1 MMQVLIRVES
11 LSKTYGIG
19 EAATRALREVQL
31 EIGKGEMIAITGPSG
46 CGKTTL
52 LHVLAGIESV
62 DSGQVWIGNAPLH
75 EWDDEKIAR
84 LRLEKMGFVF
94 QSYHLIPVLTAW
106 ENAALPLIASG
117 VPTGKAKERALEA
130 LKEVGLGDKAGKYPS
145 QLSGGQ
151 NQRVAIARAIVGNP
165 EIIWADEPTGALD
178 THTADQIIGLLEMLN
193 KHHGTTIVIVTH
205 DPAVAGRCTRTIS
218 MRNGRIL
225 HDGGNGS

>member
-1 MMQVLIRVES
+1 MLIRVEG
-11 LSKTYGIG
+11 LSKIYGAG
-19 EAATRALREVQL
+19 EAATHALREVSL
-31 EIGKGEMIAITGPSG
+31 EIDRGEMISITGPSG

-52 LHVLAGIESV
+52 LHVLAGIESI
-62 DSGQVWIGNAPLH
+62 DAGQVWIGIAPLH
-75 EWDDEKIAR
+75 EWDDEQIAK
-84 LRLEKMGFVF
+84 LRLAKMGFVF

-117 VPTGKAKERALEA
+117 MPNGKAKKRALEA
-130 LKEVGLGDKAGKYPS
+130 LAEVGLGDKAGKYPS

-151 NQRVAIARAIVGNP
+151 NQRVAIARAIVGKP
-165 EIIWADEPTGALD
+165 EMIWADEPTGALD

-205 DPAVAGRCTRTIS
+205 DPAVAARSTRTIS

-225 HDGGNGS
+225 HDGGNRS